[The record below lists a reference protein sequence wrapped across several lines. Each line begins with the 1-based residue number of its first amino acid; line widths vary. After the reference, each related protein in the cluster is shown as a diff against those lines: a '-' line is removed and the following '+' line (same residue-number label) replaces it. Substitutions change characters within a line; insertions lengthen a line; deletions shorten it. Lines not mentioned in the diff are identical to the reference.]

1 MDVLQNVR
9 QFFNPTRPPPA
20 EIKYHGL
27 KKKGATCYLNS
38 VLQVLFM
45 TKGFR
50 EAVERYTSG
59 NPDPERI
66 DSHLKDVFD
75 VLKKKTAC
83 TYNIIK
89 RLGIDRVY
97 EQQDA
102 AEYFEKILALT
113 SDEASQLFHGE
124 LTHKT
129 ICSKCLTEK
138 NADGLFWH
146 LPLELVVS
154 YNGHYSV
161 MAGTEEYFRDS
172 NFSGENQMYCDQCDD
187 KSDATVKCVIKH
199 HPEVLMLLLKRFEFN
214 YHYKMYFK
222 NNCVVDVP
230 RTLQIPENQ
239 TYELYAVVDHVGGL
253 RGGHYTATVK
263 SEDDERWYNFNDA
276 RVSLPDYQLLQVDN
290 NEMSRSAYL
299 LFYRKKTTHTA
310 DTCAQDKKEVPT
322 SGGFPFD
329 NHDQGHDAEMTGES
343 EESVEVGNDTAVDV
357 MVDDETGI
365 RDTVSVVSGG
375 VNLSADSICKV
386 EDQANGADVRQII
399 PPDNYQWLNEEKSE
413 LRNQDVHTKE
423 QEEDEEGGK
432 TEKSPTNSPSM
443 DIDYQDNERLG
454 KEEEMET
461 DVKDDKEG
469 KTGADKLTPGGRKL
483 LTLYDL
489 CHYVP
494 QKNGRAGDSK
504 ENMPEDDQGCKQ
516 GGSDGLYKGQEQQ
529 GEERRDVKG
538 DKEQRR
544 ADDDPAQS
552 KGTEEDS
559 ERREKLTENQ
569 GVESVEMTRLGGSQ
583 PRETTGLKEVRVEGR
598 GWWKPSRIYGKIIE
612 EEVRE
617 TPDGPQRCHETKTIR
632 IETVETSKESGKSQV
647 NSEASADRTTWRESV
662 CTSKLSDSPLP
673 EPQTHRH
680 TSVVV
685 NAQEENETNSF
696 IYSNAKATRKVP
708 DAQMQKYAVK
718 KRAAREKRRR
728 WWHTT
733 APLKKHRKRKRR
745 NRTKRLH
752 AGFCKSQ
759 KNQDL
764 TSESDKG

>member
-1 MDVLQNVR
+1 MNLTLGGSLTYFFRLLFRFVCKALRLIYCQYSIVKLLSAHLAAVWRLTDKVVKERIKMDVLQNVQ

-146 LPLELVVS
+146 LPLELVDS

-187 KSDATVKCVIKH
+187 KSDATIKCVIKH

-222 NNCVVDVP
+222 NNCDVDVP

-263 SEDDERWYNFNDA
+263 SEDDERWYNFNDS

-290 NEMSRSAYL
+290 NEISCSAYL

-322 SGGFPFD
+322 SGGFPPAAVD

-386 EDQANGADVRQII
+386 EDQVNGADVRQII

-413 LRNQDVHTKE
+413 LHNQDVHTKE
-423 QEEDEEGGK
+423 QEQDEEGGK

-443 DIDYQDNERLG
+443 DIDYR
-454 KEEEMET
+454 
-461 DVKDDKEG
+461 
-469 KTGADKLTPGGRKL
+469 
-483 LTLYDL
+483 
-489 CHYVP
+489 
-494 QKNGRAGDSK
+494 
-504 ENMPEDDQGCKQ
+504 
-516 GGSDGLYKGQEQQ
+516 LYKGQEQQ

-598 GWWKPSRIYGKIIE
+598 GWSKHSRIYGKIIE

-617 TPDGPQRCHETKTIR
+617 TPDGPQRCSETKTIR
-632 IETVETSKESGKSQV
+632 IETVETSEESVKSQV
-647 NSEASADRTTWRESV
+647 NSEASADRTTWRQSV

-708 DAQMQKYAVK
+708 DAQMQK
-718 KRAAREKRRR
+718 
-728 WWHTT
+728 
-733 APLKKHRKRKRR
+733 
-745 NRTKRLH
+745 
-752 AGFCKSQ
+752 
-759 KNQDL
+759 
-764 TSESDKG
+764 